1 MKTFI
6 SLSTVL
12 ATLVVSGCRVAAPN
26 ISPHAGAAST
36 SAAESSLP
44 PAAPLLMNGN
54 NYAMSLESGGQPMN
68 MDMKGMKG
76 MKDMPEHGAQP
87 TKTPPQEDHGKTQA
101 TPAETPTTPEH
112 YHDNAPKQ

>member
-44 PAAPLLMNGN
+44 PAAPLLMDGN

-68 MDMKGMKG
+68 MDMKDMKEMNHSK
-76 MKDMPEHGAQP
+76 MKH
-87 TKTPPQEDHGKTQA
+87 
-101 TPAETPTTPEH
+101 
-112 YHDNAPKQ
+112 

>member
-12 ATLVVSGCRVAAPN
+12 ATLVISGCRVAAPN

-54 NYAMSLESGGQPMN
+54 NYAMSPESGGQPMN
-68 MDMKGMKG
+68 KDMKG
-76 MKDMPEHGAQP
+76 MPEHGAQP
-87 TKTPPQEDHGKTQA
+87 TKTPPQEDHGKTPA
-101 TPAETPTTPEH
+101 TPAATPTTPEH
-112 YHDNAPKQ
+112 HHDNAPKQ

>member
-68 MDMKGMKG
+68 MDMKDMKG

-87 TKTPPQEDHGKTQA
+87 TKTPQEDHGKT
-101 TPAETPTTPEH
+101 PAKPAATPTTPEH
-112 YHDNAPKQ
+112 HHDNAPKQ

>member
-12 ATLVVSGCRVAAPN
+12 TTLVVSGCRVAAPN

-54 NYAMSLESGGQPMN
+54 NYAISLESGGQPMN
-68 MDMKGMKG
+68 MDMKD
-76 MKDMPEHGAQP
+76 MKDMPEHGAKP
-87 TKTPPQEDHGKTQA
+87 AKTPPQEDHGKSPA
-101 TPAETPTTPEH
+101 TPATR
-112 YHDNAPKQ
+112 PKRRQT